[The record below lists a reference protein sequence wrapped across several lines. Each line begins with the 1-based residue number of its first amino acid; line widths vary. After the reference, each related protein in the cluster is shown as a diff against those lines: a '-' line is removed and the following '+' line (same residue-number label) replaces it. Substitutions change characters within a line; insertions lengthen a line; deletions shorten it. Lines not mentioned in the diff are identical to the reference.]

1 MTPRLQERWS
11 CLKVVGG
18 RECVSIQCL
27 AGEISLSG
35 FYLHRR
41 ADTIHKCFARAL
53 SNHRRTLCT
62 SSVTQTSSDY
72 QLLTFDPL
80 RCRQTYRQPSL
91 VTKSISP
98 SLLLL
103 QSCLRVG
110 SAYDTERRVCS
121 AVFAFQMAH
130 EVSCSSSTWISP
142 QEKKASVIHYYFF
155 FSPFEKQCR
164 FRNKHSIIHS
174 SVIFSLFPTRLRS
187 CVW

>member
-1 MTPRLQERWS
+1 MFCSRFVEPPTHAVHLVRHSNLVWLPALNLWPP
-11 CLKVVGG
+11 
-18 RECVSIQCL
+18 
-27 AGEISLSG
+27 SLSANI
-35 FYLHRR
+35 L
-41 ADTIHKCFARAL
+41 TAL
-53 SNHRRTLCT
+53 
-62 SSVTQTSSDY
+62 
-72 QLLTFDPL
+72 
-80 RCRQTYRQPSL
+80 SL

-142 QEKKASVIHYYFF
+142 QEKKASVIHYPFF
-155 FSPFEKQCR
+155 FCSPFEKQCR
-164 FRNKHSIIHS
+164 FRNKHSVIHS